1 MNNKQKA
8 QFKKE
13 IVLSQRKLKNSSNK
27 YFKSL
32 QRLVQ
37 INNHKVKVI
46 DYYPIQ
52 QSMSSVERPKPTI
65 SLEFIGIDY
74 V

>member
-46 DYYPIQ
+46 DYPIQ
-52 QSMSSVERPKPTI
+52 QSMSNVERPKPTI